1 MEYHFP
7 DFQLFQPLLIY
18 NIEDL
23 SYPITA
29 FFYDKRTSLLFLGL
43 SNSSISGKINNYFSK
58 IFSGS
63 SSKNSENTPGFLL
76 IYNIIKNNS
85 GAHHF
90 EPLYEKPLT
99 AEVTSIN
106 FYSSSNTLSLGL
118 SSGIIN
124 LYKVFINESSKVSKE
139 LIEEV
144 CAIKAHK
151 KRILGVCF
159 NFGLGYVY
167 SVAKEGSLVISEMNY
182 GSTMKTFPISKKE
195 FNAMTYD
202 ENWGRLFLTDISGS
216 IWILDIT
223 TNPVKKLF

>member
-1 MEYHFP
+1 MEHHFP

-43 SNSSISGKINNYFSK
+43 SNSS
-58 IFSGS
+58 
-63 SSKNSENTPGFLL
+63 KNLENTPGFLL

-90 EPLYEKPLT
+90 EPLFEKPLT

-124 LYKVFINESSKVSKE
+124 LYRVFINESSKVSKE

-159 NFGLGYVY
+159 NFGLGYIY

-223 TNPVKKLF
+223 TNPVISFILTFLVGSKSNPSTS